1 MRCVICELCDVCGA
15 RSKGKVMSGGEVR
28 LRGKGKPAMKGLVEG
43 EGQAKGRTGW
53 QGKGRFGGK
62 ER

>member
-1 MRCVICELCDVCGA
+1 MCDVCGA

-53 QGKGRFGGK
+53 QGKGRSGGK